1 MADLVD
7 VKRKIAE
14 LETKGAVNDAINTL
28 EEAIKE
34 FPKEGSLYNKLGDL
48 YVKVNRQKNALHTYE
63 KGARVFKEET
73 YFPNAIALCKKILR
87 FDKNRTEIY
96 GLLGELHREL
106 DQKGEA
112 ANYLLEY
119 ADRKRKANDLDTALK
134 TYDTIRELVPN
145 NARILKTISAI
156 YEQVG
161 QKDRGSE
168 LLEEAKEIETK
179 HEKFKESILEEK
191 EKIERDAQQV
201 APPEAEVK
209 VEEEAEVVVGEPEV
223 EVEEPEEEIPEAKEA
238 VVEEVPEK
246 TGEDFDKKISI
257 EDIVSPEVAELLKDE
272 ERVSSHGVDVV
283 EKLSEI
289 DKTIELGELYLKL
302 DSTEEAIDCFR
313 DAEQESWQKKDY
325 DKALTLNKRI
335 AELRPFDLKSRQ
347 HLVEIARIRED
358 NELKITYMLELAE
371 ALSRREAK
379 SEAQKVYREVL
390 QIDPENAVAKE
401 RYVPVEKTAATVD
414 LGEVLRIEQS
424 EAKAETIQSI
434 EELVSEFRRE
444 VFESI
449 GEGDY
454 RSHYDLGVAYKGM
467 GLFQEA
473 IEEFEIAARDEGL
486 KLKALEMT
494 GSCYL
499 EYDKID
505 DAIRVLHEGLATEGH
520 EDQDYFGIY
529 FLLGSGYERKNDL
542 KSALK
547 AYVNAYNIDKKVPAL
562 NQKILQLKQKVTD
575 ELKKRRKNASGDDLT
590 EKSSSEKSKSADKKS
605 KITYL

>member
-1 MADLVD
+1 M
-7 VKRKIAE
+7 
-14 LETKGAVNDAINTL
+14 
-28 EEAIKE
+28 
-34 FPKEGSLYNKLGDL
+34 
-48 YVKVNRQKNALHTYE
+48 
-63 KGARVFKEET
+63 
-73 YFPNAIALCKKILR
+73 
-87 FDKNRTEIY
+87 
-96 GLLGELHREL
+96 
-106 DQKGEA
+106 
-112 ANYLLEY
+112 
-119 ADRKRKANDLDTALK
+119 
-134 TYDTIRELVPN
+134 IRELVPN
-145 NARILKTISAI
+145 NPRILKTISAI

-179 HEKFKESILEEK
+179 HEKFKETILEEK
-191 EKIERDAQQV
+191 EKSDRKTQEV
-201 APPEAEVK
+201 APPEEKEEVREQVEAKPEEESAVTEEPTAVEEIAEVID
-209 VEEEAEVVVGEPEV
+209 EEAE
-223 EVEEPEEEIPEAKEA
+223 
-238 VVEEVPEK
+238 
-246 TGEDFDKKISI
+246 KKISI

-272 ERVSSHGVDVV
+272 EHGSAHGMDVV

-313 DAEQESWQKKDY
+313 DAEQDAWQRKDY
-325 DKALTLNKRI
+325 DKAMTLNKRI

-358 NELKITYMLELAE
+358 NESRITYMLELAE
-371 ALSRREAK
+371 ALNRREAK
-379 SEAQKVYREVL
+379 SEAQKVYRDIL
-390 QIDPENAVAKE
+390 QIDPDNAIAKE
-401 RYVPVEKTAATVD
+401 RYVPVEKTAASVD

-454 RSHYDLGVAYKGM
+454 HSHYDLGVAYKGM
-467 GLFQEA
+467 GLYQEA
-473 IEEFEIAARDEGL
+473 IEEFEIAARDDGL
-486 KLKALEMT
+486 KLKALEMS

-499 EYDKID
+499 EYDKLD
-505 DAIRVLHEGLATEGH
+505 DAIRMLNEGLATEGH
-520 EDQDYFGIY
+520 KDQDYFGIY
-529 FLLGSGYERKNDL
+529 FLLGSCHERKNDL

-547 AYVNAYNIDKKVPAL
+547 SYVDAYNIDKKVPAL

-575 ELKKRRKNASGDDLT
+575 ELKKRRKNASGDNLN
-590 EKSSSEKSKSADKKS
+590 EKSSSEQSKTQDKKS

>member
-14 LETKGAVNDAINTL
+14 LETKGDIDDAIKTL
-28 EEAIKE
+28 EAAINE

-48 YVKVNRQKNALHTYE
+48 YVKVSREKNALHTYE

-134 TYDTIRELVPN
+134 TYDMIKELVPN
-145 NARILKTISAI
+145 NPRILKTISAI

-179 HEKFKESILEEK
+179 HEKFKETILEEK
-191 EKIERDAQQV
+191 EKIGRETQEV
-201 APPEAEVK
+201 APPEV
-209 VEEEAEVVVGEPEV
+209 VE
-223 EVEEPEEEIPEAKEA
+223 EAKEEVDAEAKEEIAETEEPA
-238 VVEEVPEK
+238 VVEEVPDMVDE
-246 TGEDFDKKISI
+246 EVDKKISI

-272 ERVSSHGVDVV
+272 QRASAHGVDVV

-313 DAEQESWQKKDY
+313 DAEQDAWQRQDY

-358 NELKITYMLELAE
+358 NESKITYMLELAE

-379 SEAQKVYREVL
+379 SEAQKVYREIL
-390 QIDPENAVAKE
+390 QIDPDNAIAKE
-401 RYVPVEKTAATVD
+401 RFVPVEKTAASVD

-454 RSHYDLGVAYKGM
+454 HSHYDLGVAYKGM

-473 IEEFEIAARDEGL
+473 VEEFEIAARDDGL

-520 EDQDYFGIY
+520 ADQDYFGVY
-529 FLLGSGYERKNDL
+529 FLLGSCYERKNDL

-547 AYVNAYNIDKKVPAL
+547 SYVDAYNIDKKVPAL

-575 ELKKRRKNASGDDLT
+575 ELKKRRKNASGEALT
-590 EKSSSEKSKSADKKS
+590 EKSSSEKSKTQDKKS

>member
-14 LETKGAVNDAINTL
+14 LETKGDIDDAIKTL
-28 EEAIKE
+28 EAAINE

-48 YVKVNRQKNALHTYE
+48 YVKVSREKNALHTYE

-134 TYDTIRELVPN
+134 TYDMIKELVPN
-145 NARILKTISAI
+145 NPRILKTISAI

-179 HEKFKESILEEK
+179 HEKFKETILEEK
-191 EKIERDAQQV
+191 EKIGRETQEV
-201 APPEAEVK
+201 APPEV
-209 VEEEAEVVVGEPEV
+209 VE
-223 EVEEPEEEIPEAKEA
+223 EAKEEVDAEAKEEIAETEEPA
-238 VVEEVPEK
+238 VVEEVPDMVDE
-246 TGEDFDKKISI
+246 EVDKKISI

-272 ERVSSHGVDVV
+272 QRASAHGVDVV

-313 DAEQESWQKKDY
+313 DAEQDAWQRKDY

-358 NELKITYMLELAE
+358 NESKITYMLELAE

-379 SEAQKVYREVL
+379 SEAQKVYREIL
-390 QIDPENAVAKE
+390 QIDPDNAIAKE
-401 RYVPVEKTAATVD
+401 RFVPVEKTAASVD

-454 RSHYDLGVAYKGM
+454 HSHYDLGVAYKGM

-473 IEEFEIAARDEGL
+473 VEEFEIAARDDGL

-520 EDQDYFGIY
+520 ADQDYFGVY
-529 FLLGSGYERKNDL
+529 FLLGSCYERKNDL

-547 AYVNAYNIDKKVPAL
+547 SYVDAYNIDKKVPAL

-575 ELKKRRKNASGDDLT
+575 ELKKRRKNASGEALT
-590 EKSSSEKSKSADKKS
+590 EKSSSEKSKTQDKKS

>member
-14 LETKGAVNDAINTL
+14 LEAKGAIEDAIAEL
-28 EEAIKE
+28 ETAINE

-48 YVKVNRQKNALHTYE
+48 YVKANRQKNALKTYE
-63 KGARVFKEET
+63 KGARVFKDET
-73 YFPNAIALCKKILR
+73 YYPNAIALCKKILR

-96 GLLGELHREL
+96 GLLGELHKEL
-106 DQKGEA
+106 DQRGEA

-119 ADRKRKANDLDTALK
+119 ADRKRKADDLDTALK
-134 TYDTIRELVPN
+134 TYDTIKELVPN
-145 NARILKTISAI
+145 NPRILKTISAI

-179 HEKFKESILEEK
+179 HEKFKETILEEK
-191 EKIERDAQQV
+191 EKIEREAQKTSPTEQG
-201 APPEAEVK
+201 EVRAK
-209 VEEEAEVVVGEPEV
+209 EEEAVKEEVA
-223 EVEEPEEEIPEAKEA
+223 EVEEP
-238 VVEEVPEK
+238 VVTEEVQERVDESAEK
-246 TGEDFDKKISI
+246 EKISI

-272 ERVSSHGVDVV
+272 ERPSAGLDVAAS
-283 EKLSEI
+283 LSEI

-313 DAEQESWQKKDY
+313 DAEQDAWQ
-325 DKALTLNKRI
+325 
-335 AELRPFDLKSRQ
+335 KSRQ
-347 HLVEIARIRED
+347 HLVEIARTRD
-358 NELKITYMLELAE
+358 DDELKVAYMLELAE

-379 SEAQKVYREVL
+379 SEAQKVYRDVL
-390 QIDPENAVAKE
+390 KIDPDNAVAKE
-401 RYVPVEKTAATVD
+401 RYVPPEKTAATVD

-424 EAKAETIQSI
+424 EARAETIQSI

-449 GEGDY
+449 GEGDF

-467 GLFQEA
+467 GLYQEA
-473 IEEFEIAARDEGL
+473 IEEFEIAAKDEGL
-486 KLKALEMT
+486 RLKALEMT

-505 DAIRVLHEGLATEGH
+505 DAIRVLNEGLTAEGH
-520 EDQDYFGIY
+520 DDQEYFGIY
-529 FLLGSGYERKNDL
+529 FLLGNCHEKKADL
-542 KSALK
+542 KNALK
-547 AYVNAYNIDKKVPAL
+547 AYVDAYNIDKKVPAL

-575 ELKKRRKNASGDDLT
+575 ALKKRRKSASGDKLED
-590 EKSSSEKSKSADKKS
+590 KSSSDSSKADKKS

>member
-7 VKRKIAE
+7 VKRRIAE
-14 LETKGAVNDAINTL
+14 LEAKGAF
-28 EEAIKE
+28 EEAISTLEDAITE
-34 FPKEGSLYNKLGDL
+34 FPKEGSLFNKLGDL
-48 YVKVNRQKNALHTYE
+48 YVKVNRQKNALLTYE

-73 YFPNAIALCKKILR
+73 YYPNAIALCKKILR
-87 FDKNRTEIY
+87 FDKNRTDIY
-96 GLLGELHREL
+96 GLLGELHKEL

-134 TYDTIRELVPN
+134 TYDMIKELVPN
-145 NARILKTISAI
+145 NPRILKTISAI

-168 LLEEAKEIETK
+168 LLEAAKEIETK

-191 EKIERDAQQV
+191 EKIEREAQKTAPVEGPAETEAMV
-201 APPEAEVK
+201 AKTAEEK
-209 VEEEAEVVVGEPEV
+209 
-223 EVEEPEEEIPEAKEA
+223 EVEEKPAEEKTEAAAEVEEVSVAEEPAAPEEE
-238 VVEEVPEK
+238 
-246 TGEDFDKKISI
+246 KKISI

-272 ERVSSHGVDVV
+272 EGTPGNIEVV
-283 EKLSEI
+283 ERLSEI

-313 DAEQESWQKKDY
+313 DAEQEAWQKKDY
-325 DKALTLNKRI
+325 DKAMMLNKKI

-347 HLVEIARIRED
+347 HLVEIARLQQD
-358 NELKITYMLELAE
+358 NELRVNYLLELAE

-379 SEAQKVYREVL
+379 SEAQKIYREIL
-390 QIDPENAVAKE
+390 QVEPENAVAKE
-401 RYVPVEKTAATVD
+401 RIVPLEKTATTVD

-454 RSHYDLGVAYKGM
+454 HSHYDLGVAYKGM

-473 IEEFEIAARDEGL
+473 IEEFEIASKDPGL

-499 EYDKID
+499 DYDKID
-505 DAIRVLHEGLATEGH
+505 DAIRVLNEGLATEGH
-520 EDQDYFGIY
+520 DDKDYFGIY
-529 FLLGSGYERKNDL
+529 FLLGSCHERKNDL
-542 KSALK
+542 KNALK
-547 AYVNAYNIDKKVPAL
+547 AYVDAYGIDKKVPAL
-562 NQKILQLKQKVTD
+562 NQKIMQLKQRVTE
-575 ELKKRRKNASGDDLT
+575 ELKKRRNNTSGDKLT
-590 EKSSSEKSKSADKKS
+590 EKSSQEETKSAEKKS

>member
-14 LETKGAVNDAINTL
+14 LETKGAVEDAIKTL
-28 EEAIKE
+28 EEAINE

-134 TYDTIRELVPN
+134 TYDMIRELVPN
-145 NARILKTISAI
+145 NPRILKTISAI

-179 HEKFKESILEEK
+179 HEKFKETILEEK
-191 EKIERDAQQV
+191 EKSDRKTQEV
-201 APPEAEVK
+201 APPEEKEEVREQVEAKPEEESAVTEEPTAVEEIAEVID
-209 VEEEAEVVVGEPEV
+209 EEAE
-223 EVEEPEEEIPEAKEA
+223 
-238 VVEEVPEK
+238 
-246 TGEDFDKKISI
+246 KKISI

-272 ERVSSHGVDVV
+272 EHGSAHGMDVV

-313 DAEQESWQKKDY
+313 DAEQDAWQRKDY
-325 DKALTLNKRI
+325 DKAMTLNKRI

-358 NELKITYMLELAE
+358 NESRITYMLELAE
-371 ALSRREAK
+371 ALNRREAK
-379 SEAQKVYREVL
+379 SEAQKVYRDIL
-390 QIDPENAVAKE
+390 QIDPDNAIAKE
-401 RYVPVEKTAATVD
+401 RYVPVEKTAASVD

-454 RSHYDLGVAYKGM
+454 HSHYDLGVAYKGM
-467 GLFQEA
+467 GLYQEA
-473 IEEFEIAARDEGL
+473 IEEFEIAARDDGL
-486 KLKALEMT
+486 KLKALEMS

-499 EYDKID
+499 EYDKLD
-505 DAIRVLHEGLATEGH
+505 DAIRMLNEGLATEGH
-520 EDQDYFGIY
+520 KDQDYFGIY
-529 FLLGSGYERKNDL
+529 FLLGSCHERKNDL

-547 AYVNAYNIDKKVPAL
+547 SYVDAYNIDKKVPAL

-575 ELKKRRKNASGDDLT
+575 ELKKRRKNASGDNLN
-590 EKSSSEKSKSADKKS
+590 EKSSSEQSKTQDKKS

>member
-14 LETKGAVNDAINTL
+14 LETKGAVNDAIKTL

-63 KGARVFKEET
+63 KGARVFKDET

-119 ADRKRKANDLDTALK
+119 ADRKRKANDLDTALE
-134 TYDTIRELVPN
+134 TYDTIKELVPN
-145 NARILKTISAI
+145 NPRILKTISAI

-191 EKIERDAQQV
+191 EKIERETKEE
-201 APPEAEVK
+201 APPEVKEEVK
-209 VEEEAEVVVGEPEV
+209 KEVEPRVEEAEEEQEEAEKPETAVEEVAAEVEEE
-223 EVEEPEEEIPEAKEA
+223 I
-238 VVEEVPEK
+238 
-246 TGEDFDKKISI
+246 DKKISI

-272 ERVSSHGVDVV
+272 ERTSAHAVDVV

-313 DAEQESWQKKDY
+313 DAEQEAWQKKDY

-347 HLVEIARIRED
+347 HLVEIARKRED

-379 SEAQKVYREVL
+379 SEAQKVYREIL
-390 QIDPENAVAKE
+390 QVDPENTVARE
-401 RYVPVEKTAATVD
+401 RYVPVEKAAATVD

-454 RSHYDLGVAYKGM
+454 HSHYDLGVAYKGM

-473 IEEFEIAARDEGL
+473 IEEFEIAVRDEGL

-505 DAIRVLHEGLATEGH
+505 DAIRVLNEGLATEGH

-529 FLLGSGYERKNDL
+529 FLLGSCYERKNDL

-562 NQKILQLKQKVTD
+562 NQKIIQLKQKVTD

-590 EKSSSEKSKSADKKS
+590 DKSSSKNSKSAEKKS

>member
-7 VKRKIAE
+7 LKRKIAE
-14 LETKGAVNDAINTL
+14 LEAKGATEDAIAEL
-28 EEAIKE
+28 EAAVKE

-48 YVKVNRQKNALHTYE
+48 YVKVNRQKNALKTYE
-63 KGARVFKEET
+63 KGAKVFKDET
-73 YFPNAIALCKKILR
+73 YYPNAIALCKKILR

-96 GLLGELHREL
+96 GLLGELHKEL
-106 DQKGEA
+106 DQRGEA

-134 TYDTIRELVPN
+134 TYDTIKELVPN
-145 NARILKTISAI
+145 NPRILKTISAI

-179 HEKFKESILEEK
+179 HEKFKETILEEK
-191 EKIERDAQQV
+191 EKIEREVQKA
-201 APPEAEVK
+201 APP
-209 VEEEAEVVVGEPEV
+209 VEEEVEKTEEEAPKEEVTVQEELVEAEEAAVTQ
-223 EVEEPEEEIPEAKEA
+223 EVEETVAEGA
-238 VVEEVPEK
+238 EK
-246 TGEDFDKKISI
+246 DDISI

-272 ERVSSHGVDVV
+272 ERPTAGLDITAT
-283 EKLSEI
+283 LSEI

-313 DAEQESWQKKDY
+313 DAEQDAWQKKDF
-325 DKALTLNKRI
+325 DKAMDLNKRI

-347 HLVEIARIRED
+347 HLVEIARTRD
-358 NELKITYMLELAE
+358 DDELKVTYMLELAE

-379 SEAQKVYREVL
+379 AEAQKVYRDVL
-390 QIDPENAVAKE
+390 KIDPDNAVAKE
-401 RYVPVEKTAATVD
+401 RYVPVEKAAATVD

-449 GEGDY
+449 GEGDFH
-454 RSHYDLGVAYKGM
+454 SHYDLGVAYKGM
-467 GLFQEA
+467 GLYQEA
-473 IEEFEIAARDEGL
+473 IEEFEIASKDEGL
-486 KLKALEMT
+486 RLKALEMT

-505 DAIRVLHEGLATEGH
+505 DAIRVLNEGLTAEGH
-520 EDQDYFGIY
+520 EDQEYFGIY
-529 FLLGSGYERKNDL
+529 FLLGNCYEKKADL
-542 KSALK
+542 KNALK
-547 AYVNAYNIDKKVPAL
+547 AYVDAYNIDKKVPAL
-562 NQKILQLKQKVTD
+562 NEKILQLKQKVTD
-575 ELKKRRKNASGDDLT
+575 ALKKRRENNASGENLEDKGSPD
-590 EKSSSEKSKSADKKS
+590 SSKADKKS

>member
-14 LETKGAVNDAINTL
+14 LEAKGAIEDAIAEL
-28 EEAIKE
+28 ETAINE

-48 YVKVNRQKNALHTYE
+48 YVKANRQKNALKTYE
-63 KGARVFKEET
+63 KGARVFKDET
-73 YFPNAIALCKKILR
+73 YYPNAIALCKKILR

-96 GLLGELHREL
+96 GLLGELHKEL
-106 DQKGEA
+106 DQRGEA

-119 ADRKRKANDLDTALK
+119 ADRKRKADDLDTALK
-134 TYDTIRELVPN
+134 TYDTIKELVPN
-145 NARILKTISAI
+145 NPRILKTISAI

-179 HEKFKESILEEK
+179 HEKFKETILEEK
-191 EKIERDAQQV
+191 EKIEREAQKTSPTEQG
-201 APPEAEVK
+201 EVRAK
-209 VEEEAEVVVGEPEV
+209 EEEAVKEEVA
-223 EVEEPEEEIPEAKEA
+223 EVEEP
-238 VVEEVPEK
+238 VVTEEVQERVDESAEK
-246 TGEDFDKKISI
+246 EKISI

-272 ERVSSHGVDVV
+272 ERPSAGLDVAAS
-283 EKLSEI
+283 LSEI

-313 DAEQESWQKKDY
+313 DAEQDAWQKKDY
-325 DKALTLNKRI
+325 DKAMDLNKRI

-347 HLVEIARIRED
+347 HLVEIARTRD
-358 NELKITYMLELAE
+358 DDELKVAYMLELAE

-379 SEAQKVYREVL
+379 SEAQKVYRDVL
-390 QIDPENAVAKE
+390 KIDPDNAVAKE
-401 RYVPVEKTAATVD
+401 RYVPPEKTAATVD

-424 EAKAETIQSI
+424 EARAETIQSI

-449 GEGDY
+449 GEGDF

-467 GLFQEA
+467 GLYQEA
-473 IEEFEIAARDEGL
+473 IEEFEIAAKDEGL
-486 KLKALEMT
+486 RLKALEMT

-505 DAIRVLHEGLATEGH
+505 DAIRVLNEGLTAEGH
-520 EDQDYFGIY
+520 DDQEYFGIY
-529 FLLGSGYERKNDL
+529 FLLGNCHEKKADL
-542 KSALK
+542 KNALK
-547 AYVNAYNIDKKVPAL
+547 AYVDAYNIDKKVPAL

-575 ELKKRRKNASGDDLT
+575 ALKKRRKSASGDKLED
-590 EKSSSEKSKSADKKS
+590 KSSSDSSKADKKS